1 MAKETNKDFAKKDS
15 VFQAACAKA
24 GVEATAR
31 QASKY
36 RMKKGTAYKTN
47 H

>member
-1 MAKETNKDFAKKDS
+1 MAKKTNKDFAKEDNA
-15 VFQAACAKA
+15 FQTACTKA
-24 GVEATAR
+24 GVEPTAR

-36 RMKKGTAYKTN
+36 RMQKGKAYNTT